1 MSPSFGNLY
10 LKKRDNLFEIYSKK
24 KNIDK
29 VFKKI
34 SGMIFDFLN
43 STKKFL
49 PLYYNYFPGF
59 GADFHYFGTI
69 LMGKKGVLS
78 VNDKCQLRKDKRIFI
93 VDGSVINFRK
103 NKYPLG
109 LIMANSRRISKEI

>member
-1 MSPSFGNLY
+1 
-10 LKKRDNLFEIYSKK
+10 
-24 KNIDK
+24 
-29 VFKKI
+29 
-34 SGMIFDFLN
+34 
-43 STKKFL
+43 
-49 PLYYNYFPGF
+49 
-59 GADFHYFGTI
+59 
-69 LMGKKGVLS
+69 MGKKGVLS